1 MRCPYCGNPDTR
13 VIDSRCSKENSSEE
27 DVRVMNAAEDL
38 RHTKKERRFRS
49 LL

>member
-13 VIDSRCSKENSSEE
+13 VIDSRPWQKIKTRSEE

-38 RHTKKERRFRS
+38 RHTKK
-49 LL
+49 